1 MREERA
7 SLELAGVREERA
19 SLKLAGVRE
28 ERASLELAG
37 VWEGRASLELAG
49 VSLVVFGLLQILPS
63 IICLLLHAIKNNIMK
78 VITEQKIYIFCKKEK
93 LFRECVTRFLN
104 SIFS

>member
-7 SLELAGVREERA
+7 SLELAGVSE
-19 SLKLAGVRE
+19 GQP
-28 ERASLELAG
+28 SLELAG
-37 VWEGRASLELAG
+37 VREGRASQELAG
-49 VSLVVFGLLQILPS
+49 VSLVVFGLLQILLS

-93 LFRECVTRFLN
+93 LFRGCITRFLN